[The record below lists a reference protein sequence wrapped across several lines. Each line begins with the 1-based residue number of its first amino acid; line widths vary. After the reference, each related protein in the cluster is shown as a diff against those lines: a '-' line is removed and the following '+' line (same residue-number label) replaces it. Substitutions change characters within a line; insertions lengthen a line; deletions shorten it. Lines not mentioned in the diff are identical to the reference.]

1 MSDHAVL
8 AQAVR
13 DGQRLALAR
22 LLSLI
27 ENEHPQGE
35 AALAELYPLTGRAYI
50 VGVTGPPG
58 TGKSSLVNELA
69 KALRAKTY
77 AGLHG
82 ARPPTLAI
90 VAVDPT
96 SPFSGGAILGDRIR
110 MRDLAGDAGV
120 FVRSMA
126 SRGSLGGLAH
136 TTSSVADA
144 LDAAGFEV
152 ILIETVGAGQAEVD
166 IARHA
171 HTTLVIESPEM
182 GDDIQAIKAGILE
195 IADLL
200 VVNKSDLPG
209 AENAVRVLRAALD
222 LGGNSGHAAAAD
234 GSPSRWQVPILQT
247 VATTG
252 QGVEALVEEL
262 LRHREYLLA
271 SGGWHER
278 GQQRAAA
285 ALDAHLRDRLAERW
299 HAAQP
304 DGRYLEMLARV
315 VRRELSP
322 AAAVLQM
329 LGKEPAPDSAAHPA
343 AARAEVRR

>member
-1 MSDHAVL
+1 MSHPVEL
-8 AQAVR
+8 VQAVR
-13 DGQRLALAR
+13 EGQRLALAR

-27 ENEHPQGE
+27 ENEQPQGE
-35 AALAELYPLTGRAYI
+35 AALSQLYPLTGRAYI
-50 VGVTGPPG
+50 VGVTGAPG
-58 TGKSSLVNELA
+58 TGKSSLVNEIA
-69 KALRAKTY
+69 KALRAKIY
-77 AGLHG
+77 PGLH
-82 ARPPTLAI
+82 ASRPPGVAI

-152 ILIETVGAGQAEVD
+152 VLIETVGAGQAEVD

-171 HTTLVIESPEM
+171 HTTLVIESPGM

-195 IADLL
+195 IADIL
-200 VVNKSDLPG
+200 VVNKADLPG

-222 LGGNSGHAAAAD
+222 MAGNVGGAEAG
-234 GSPSRWQVPILQT
+234 WQVPILQA

-252 QGVEALVEEL
+252 QGVQTVVESL
-262 LRHREYLLA
+262 LRHREYLQA
-271 SGGWHER
+271 SGLWRER
-278 GQQRAAA
+278 GQRRVAA
-285 ALDAHLRDRLAERW
+285 ALEARLRDRLAERW

-304 DGRYLEMLARV
+304 DGRYRDILARI

-322 AAAVLQM
+322 AVAVQEM
-329 LGKEPAPDSAAHPA
+329 LEDEPAPDAVERHPA
-343 AARAEVRR
+343 ERAGARR

>member
-1 MSDHAVL
+1 MADLENL

-13 DGQRLALAR
+13 EGQRLALAR

-27 ENEHPQGE
+27 ENEQPQGE
-35 AALAELYPLTGRAYI
+35 AALAELYPHSGRAYI
-50 VGVTGPPG
+50 VGVTGAPG

-77 AGLHG
+77 PALQ
-82 ARPPTLAI
+82 ASRPPSVAI
-90 VAVDPT
+90 VAVDPS

-110 MRDLAGDAGV
+110 MRDLSGDAGV

-136 TTSSVADA
+136 ATASVADA

-171 HTTLVIESPEM
+171 HTTLVIESPGM

-200 VVNKSDLPG
+200 VVNKADMPG

-222 LGGNSGHAAAAD
+222 LAGNAGGRGAR
-234 GSPSRWQVPILQT
+234 GLEWQVPILQT

-252 QGVEALVEEL
+252 QGVEALVEML
-262 LRHREYLLA
+262 LRHRQHLHA
-271 SGGWHER
+271 SGQWNER
-278 GQQRAAA
+278 GRQRVAA
-285 ALDAHLRDRLAERW
+285 ALEARLRDRLTQSWLAR
-299 HAAQP
+299 QP
-304 DGRYLEMLARV
+304 EGRYSDMLARV

-322 AAAVLQM
+322 AAAVAELVTA
-329 LGKEPAPDSAAHPA
+329 EPEAGPA
-343 AARAEVRR
+343 AGLPTAPTRAGR

>member
-1 MSDHAVL
+1 MSDPAEL

-13 DGQRLALAR
+13 EGQRLALAR

-27 ENEHPQGE
+27 ENEQPQGE
-35 AALAELYPLTGRAYI
+35 AALTELYPLTGRAYI
-50 VGVTGPPG
+50 VGVTGAPG
-58 TGKSSLVNELA
+58 TGKSSLVNELT
-69 KALRAKTY
+69 KTLRAKIY
-77 AGLHG
+77 PGLHTS
-82 ARPPTLAI
+82 RPPAVAI

-171 HTTLVIESPEM
+171 HTTLVIESPGM

-200 VVNKSDLPG
+200 VVNKADLPG

-222 LGGNSGHAAAAD
+222 LAGNSGGDEA
-234 GSPSRWQVPILQT
+234 RWQVPILQA

-252 QGVEALVEEL
+252 QGVPALVEAL
-262 LRHREYLLA
+262 LRHREYLQA
-271 SGGWHER
+271 SGLWRER
-278 GQQRAAA
+278 GQQRVAA
-285 ALDAHLRDRLAERW
+285 ALEARLRDRLAERW

-304 DGRYLEMLARV
+304 DGRYREILARI

-322 AAAVLQM
+322 AAAVQEM
-329 LGKEPAPDSAAHPA
+329 LEDEPAPEAAERHLT
-343 AARAEVRR
+343 ARAGARR

>member
-1 MSDHAVL
+1 MSDHAEL

-13 DGQRLALAR
+13 AGQRLALAR

-27 ENEHPQGE
+27 ENEQPQGE
-35 AALAELYPLTGRAYI
+35 AVLTELYPLTGRAYI
-50 VGVTGPPG
+50 VGVTGAPG

-69 KALRAKTY
+69 KTLRAKTY
-77 AGLHG
+77 PGLH
-82 ARPPTLAI
+82 ASRPPAVAI

-171 HTTLVIESPEM
+171 HTTLVIESPGM
-182 GDDIQAIKAGILE
+182 GDDIQALKAGILE

-200 VVNKSDLPG
+200 VVNKADLPG

-222 LGGNSGHAAAAD
+222 LAGNVGGAEA
-234 GSPSRWQVPILQT
+234 RWQVPILQA

-252 QGVEALVEEL
+252 QGVQILVEAL
-262 LRHREYLLA
+262 LRHREYLQA
-271 SGGWHER
+271 SGLWRER

-285 ALDAHLRDRLAERW
+285 ALEARLRDRLAERW

-304 DGRYLEMLARV
+304 DGRYREILARI

-322 AAAVLQM
+322 AAAVQEM
-329 LGKEPAPDSAAHPA
+329 LEDEPAPVAAERHPA
-343 AARAEVRR
+343 ARAGARG

>member
-1 MSDHAVL
+1 MADLENL

-13 DGQRLALAR
+13 EGQRLALAR

-27 ENEHPQGE
+27 ENEQPQGE
-35 AALAELYPLTGRAYI
+35 VALAELYPLSGRAYI
-50 VGVTGPPG
+50 VGVTGAPG

-77 AGLHG
+77 PALQAAH
-82 ARPPTLAI
+82 PPSVAI
-90 VAVDPT
+90 VAVDPS

-110 MRDLAGDAGV
+110 MRDLSGDAGV

-136 TTSSVADA
+136 STASVVDA

-171 HTTLVIESPEM
+171 HTTLVIESPGM

-200 VVNKSDLPG
+200 VVNKADMPG

-222 LGGNSGHAAAAD
+222 LAGNAGGRGTRE
-234 GSPSRWQVPILQT
+234 PEWQVPILKT

-252 QGVEALVEEL
+252 LGVEEMVEML
-262 LRHREYLLA
+262 LRHREYLHA
-271 SGGWHER
+271 SGQWNER
-278 GQQRAAA
+278 ERQRVAA
-285 ALDAHLRDRLAERW
+285 ALEARLRDRLTQRW
-299 HAAQP
+299 LARQP
-304 DGRYLEMLARV
+304 EGRYSDMLARV

-322 AAAVLQM
+322 AAAVAELVAV
-329 LGKEPAPDSAAHPA
+329 EPEAGPA
-343 AARAEVRR
+343 AALPAVPTRAGR

>member
-13 DGQRLALAR
+13 AGQRLALAR

-27 ENEHPQGE
+27 ENEQPQGE
-35 AALAELYPLTGRAYI
+35 AALGELYPLTGRAYM
-50 VGVTGPPG
+50 VGVTGAPG

-69 KALRAKTY
+69 KTLRAKTY
-77 AGLHG
+77 PGLHG
-82 ARPPTLAI
+82 SRPPAVAI

-171 HTTLVIESPEM
+171 HTTLVIQSPGM
-182 GDDIQAIKAGILE
+182 GDDIQALKAGILE

-200 VVNKSDLPG
+200 VVNKADLPG

-222 LGGNSGHAAAAD
+222 LAGNAGGPAASGGTEA
-234 GSPSRWQVPILQT
+234 RWQVPILQT

-252 QGVEALVEEL
+252 QGVEQLVEAL
-262 LRHREYLLA
+262 LRHREYLQA
-271 SGGWHER
+271 SGLWRER
-278 GQQRAAA
+278 GQQRVAA
-285 ALDAHLRDRLAERW
+285 ALDARLRDRLAERW

-304 DGRYLEMLARV
+304 DGCYPEMLARV

-322 AAAVLQM
+322 AAAVQEM
-329 LGKEPAPDSAAHPA
+329 LGDGPAPDSAARLRA
-343 AARAEVRR
+343 AQAGVRR

>member
-1 MSDHAVL
+1 MSDHAEL

-13 DGQRLALAR
+13 EGQRLALAR

-27 ENEHPQGE
+27 ENEQPQGE
-35 AALAELYPLTGRAYI
+35 AALTELYPLTGRAYI
-50 VGVTGPPG
+50 VGVTGAPG

-69 KALRAKTY
+69 KTLRAKIY
-77 AGLHG
+77 PGLH
-82 ARPPTLAI
+82 ASRPPAVAI

-171 HTTLVIESPEM
+171 HTTLVIESPGM

-200 VVNKSDLPG
+200 VVNKADLPG

-222 LGGNSGHAAAAD
+222 LAGNAGGAEA
-234 GSPSRWQVPILQT
+234 RWQVPILQA

-252 QGVEALVEEL
+252 QGVPSLVEAL
-262 LRHREYLLA
+262 LRHREYLQA
-271 SGGWHER
+271 SGLWRER
-278 GQQRAAA
+278 GQQRVAA
-285 ALDAHLRDRLAERW
+285 ALEARLRDRLAERW

-304 DGRYLEMLARV
+304 EGRYREILARI

-322 AAAVLQM
+322 AAAVQEM
-329 LGKEPAPDSAAHPA
+329 LEDEPAPEAAERHL
-343 AARAEVRR
+343 AARAGARR